1 MKAKKLIL
9 VTSESHPSHKAF
21 LKVTEDLSKEL
32 NIEKEIK
39 IEDYSFLTDYGEK
52 DEFGMPFL
60 PQLLIQ
66 TEDGKIVPVLTQMPF
81 NQKLQ
86 PDPEKGK
93 EEALN
98 KIKNIT

>member
-21 LKVTEDLSKEL
+21 VKVTEDLSTQL
-32 NIEKEIK
+32 NLEKEIK
-39 IEDYSFLTDYGEK
+39 IEDYTFLTDYGEK

-60 PQLLIQ
+60 PQLFVQ
-66 TEDGKIVPVLTQMPF
+66 TDDGKIVPVLTQMPF
-81 NQKLQ
+81 NQKFQ

-93 EEALN
+93 EEAIN